1 MATRE
6 ELQNLARIV
15 EVTKASFDEV
25 EKQII
30 KVEEVINEHDI
41 TLGTLNELVKV
52 AAKGS
57 ASAHLSIG
65 SGVTLP
71 YKHEGSQEGLAMI
84 DLGSGIF
91 GEKPWS
97 QAIEITQH
105 RKDDITQLRD
115 ELQTQAQA
123 LEVKI
128 GEAAEQFN
136 QMAMVMKPELA
147 QNKLS
152 IKPSDV
158 QDEAPVQ
165 AEEEQPTQQTS
176 RRSGKRRSGMF
187 GNELTLDD

>member
-1 MATRE
+1 MVTRE

-25 EKQII
+25 ENQIN
-30 KVEEVINEHDI
+30 KVEEVIKEHTI
-41 TLGTLNELVKV
+41 TLATLNELVQV
-52 AAKGS
+52 GTKGS

-71 YKHEGSQEGLAMI
+71 YKHEGQQEGLAMI

-97 QAIEITQH
+97 QAILITQQ
-105 RKDDITQLRD
+105 RKDDIIQLRND
-115 ELQTQAQA
+115 LQIQAQA

-136 QMAMVMKPELA
+136 QVAMAIKSQPSE
-147 QNKLS
+147 NKLPA
-152 IKPSDV
+152 K
-158 QDEAPVQ
+158 APKALVPTTERD
-165 AEEEQPTQQTS
+165 EEEQQSEQAT
-176 RRSGKRRSGMF
+176 RRSGKRRGGMF

>member
-25 EKQII
+25 EKQID
-30 KVEEVINEHDI
+30 KVEEVIKEHTI
-41 TLGTLNELVKV
+41 TLATLNELVQV
-52 AAKGS
+52 GTKGS

-71 YKHEGSQEGLAMI
+71 YKHEGQQEGLAMI

-97 QAIEITQH
+97 QAILITQQ
-105 RKDDITQLRD
+105 RKDDIIQLRND
-115 ELQTQAQA
+115 LQVQAQA

-136 QMAMVMKPELA
+136 QVAMAIKSQPGEY
-147 QNKLS
+147 KLPV
-152 IKPSDV
+152 KAPKALVPTTERDV
-158 QDEAPVQ
+158 
-165 AEEEQPTQQTS
+165 EEQQSEQAT

>member
-25 EKQII
+25 ENQIN
-30 KVEEVINEHDI
+30 KVEEVIKEHTI
-41 TLGTLNELVKV
+41 TLATLNELVQV
-52 AAKGS
+52 GTKGS

-71 YKHEGSQEGLAMI
+71 YKHEGQQEGLAMI

-97 QAIEITQH
+97 QAILITQQ
-105 RKDDITQLRD
+105 RKDDIIQLRND
-115 ELQTQAQA
+115 LQIQAQA

-136 QMAMVMKPELA
+136 QVAMAIKSQPAE
-147 QNKLS
+147 NKLPA
-152 IKPSDV
+152 KAPKALVPTTERDV
-158 QDEAPVQ
+158 
-165 AEEEQPTQQTS
+165 EEQQSEQAT
-176 RRSGKRRSGMF
+176 RRSGKRRGGMF

>member
-1 MATRE
+1 MASRE

-25 EKQII
+25 EKQIG
-30 KVEEVINEHDI
+30 KVEEVIKEHAI
-41 TLGTLNELVKV
+41 TLATLNELVQV
-52 AAKGS
+52 GTKGS

-71 YKHEGSQEGLAMI
+71 YKHEGQQEGLAMI

-97 QAIEITQH
+97 QAIIITQH
-105 RKDDITQLRD
+105 RKDDIIQLRND
-115 ELQTQAQA
+115 LQVQAQA

-136 QMAMVMKPELA
+136 QVAMAIKSQPGE
-147 QNKLS
+147 NKLPA
-152 IKPSDV
+152 KAPSALVPTTEQDV
-158 QDEAPVQ
+158 
-165 AEEEQPTQQTS
+165 EEQQSEQAT
-176 RRSGKRRSGMF
+176 RRSGKRRGGMF

>member
-25 EKQII
+25 EKQIG
-30 KVEEVINEHDI
+30 KVEEVIKEHTI
-41 TLGTLNELVKV
+41 TLATLNELVQV
-52 AAKGS
+52 GTKGS

-71 YKHEGSQEGLAMI
+71 YKHEGQQEGLAMI

-97 QAIEITQH
+97 QAILITQQ
-105 RKDDITQLRD
+105 RKEDIIQLRND
-115 ELQTQAQA
+115 LQIQAQA

-136 QMAMVMKPELA
+136 QVAMAIKSQPSE
-147 QNKLS
+147 NKLPA
-152 IKPSDV
+152 KTPTALV
-158 QDEAPVQ
+158 PTTEQD
-165 AEEEQPTQQTS
+165 EEEQQSEQAT
-176 RRSGKRRSGMF
+176 RRSGKRRGGMF

>member
-25 EKQII
+25 EKQIG
-30 KVEEVINEHDI
+30 KVEEVIKEHTI
-41 TLGTLNELVKV
+41 TLATLNELVQV
-52 AAKGS
+52 GTKGS

-71 YKHEGSQEGLAMI
+71 YKHEGQQEGLAMI

-97 QAIEITQH
+97 QAILITQQ
-105 RKDDITQLRD
+105 RKDDIIQLRND
-115 ELQTQAQA
+115 LQIQAQA

-136 QMAMVMKPELA
+136 QVAMAIKSQPSE
-147 QNKLS
+147 NKLPA
-152 IKPSDV
+152 KAPKALVPTTERDV
-158 QDEAPVQ
+158 
-165 AEEEQPTQQTS
+165 EEQQSEQAT
-176 RRSGKRRSGMF
+176 RRRGKRRRGMF

>member
-1 MATRE
+1 MVTRE

-25 EKQII
+25 ENQIN
-30 KVEEVINEHDI
+30 KVEEVIKEHTI
-41 TLGTLNELVKV
+41 TLATLNELVQV
-52 AAKGS
+52 GTKGS

-71 YKHEGSQEGLAMI
+71 YKHEGQQEGLAMI

-97 QAIEITQH
+97 QAILITQQ
-105 RKDDITQLRD
+105 RKDDIIQLRND
-115 ELQTQAQA
+115 LQIQAQA

-136 QMAMVMKPELA
+136 QVAMAIKSQPSE
-147 QNKLS
+147 NKLPA
-152 IKPSDV
+152 KAPKALVPTTERDV
-158 QDEAPVQ
+158 
-165 AEEEQPTQQTS
+165 EEQQSEQAT
-176 RRSGKRRSGMF
+176 RRSGKRRGGMF

>member
-25 EKQII
+25 EKQIE
-30 KVEEVINEHDI
+30 KVEEVIKEHAI
-41 TLGTLNELVKV
+41 TLATLNELVQV
-52 AAKGS
+52 GTKGS

-71 YKHEGSQEGLAMI
+71 YKHEGQQEGLAMI

-97 QAIEITQH
+97 QAILITQQ
-105 RKDDITQLRD
+105 RKDDIIQLRND
-115 ELQTQAQA
+115 LQIQAQA

-136 QMAMVMKPELA
+136 QVAIAIKSQPGE
-147 QNKLS
+147 NKLPTKTS
-152 IKPSDV
+152 NALVPTTE
-158 QDEAPVQ
+158 QD
-165 AEEEQPTQQTS
+165 EEEQQSEQAT

>member
-25 EKQII
+25 EKQIG
-30 KVEEVINEHDI
+30 KVEEVIKEHTI
-41 TLGTLNELVKV
+41 TLATLTELVQV
-52 AAKGS
+52 GTKGS
-57 ASAHLSIG
+57 AGAHFSIG

-71 YKHEGSQEGLAMI
+71 YKHEGQQEGLAMV

-97 QAIEITQH
+97 QAIEITQQ
-105 RKDDITQLRD
+105 RKDDIIQLRND
-115 ELQTQAQA
+115 LQVQAQA
-123 LEVKI
+123 LEVKV

-136 QMAMVMKPELA
+136 QVAMAIKSQPSE
-147 QNKLS
+147 NKLPTKAPTLVP
-152 IKPSDV
+152 IKEQDV
-158 QDEAPVQ
+158 
-165 AEEEQPTQQTS
+165 EEQQSEQVT
-176 RRSGKRRSGMF
+176 RRSGKRRGGMF

>member
-25 EKQII
+25 ENQIN
-30 KVEEVINEHDI
+30 KVEEVIKEHTI
-41 TLGTLNELVKV
+41 TLATLNELVQV
-52 AAKGS
+52 GTKGS

-71 YKHEGSQEGLAMI
+71 YKHEGQQEGLAMI

-97 QAIEITQH
+97 QAILITQQ
-105 RKDDITQLRD
+105 RKDDIIQLRND
-115 ELQTQAQA
+115 LQIQAQA

-136 QMAMVMKPELA
+136 QVAMAIKSQPGE
-147 QNKLS
+147 NKLPA
-152 IKPSDV
+152 KTPTALV
-158 QDEAPVQ
+158 PTTEQD
-165 AEEEQPTQQTS
+165 EEEQQSEQAT
-176 RRSGKRRSGMF
+176 RRSGKRRGGMF

>member
-25 EKQII
+25 ENQIN
-30 KVEEVINEHDI
+30 KVEEVIKEHTI
-41 TLGTLNELVKV
+41 TLATLNELVQV
-52 AAKGS
+52 GTKGS

-71 YKHEGSQEGLAMI
+71 YKHEGQQEGLAMI

-97 QAIEITQH
+97 QAILITQQ
-105 RKDDITQLRD
+105 RKDDIIQLRND
-115 ELQTQAQA
+115 LQVQAQA

-136 QMAMVMKPELA
+136 QVAMAIKSQPSE
-147 QNKLS
+147 NKLPA
-152 IKPSDV
+152 KAPKALVPTTERDV
-158 QDEAPVQ
+158 
-165 AEEEQPTQQTS
+165 EEQQSEQAT

>member
-25 EKQII
+25 EKQLSKIEDVLI
-30 KVEEVINEHDI
+30 EHDI
-41 TLGTLNELVKV
+41 TLATLNELITV

-57 ASAHLSIG
+57 ASAFLSIG
-65 SGVTLP
+65 SGVTIP
-71 YKHEGSQEGLAMI
+71 YKHQGTQEGLVMI

-97 QAIEITQH
+97 EAVAITKK
-105 RKDDITQLRD
+105 RKEDIAVLRD
-115 ELQTQAQA
+115 QLQTQAQQ
-123 LEVKI
+123 LETKI

-136 QMAMVMKPELA
+136 QMAMAMKPEA
-147 QNKLS
+147 NQNKLS
-152 IKPSDV
+152 LSPAAQQQESATTESDKT
-158 QDEAPVQ
+158 AT
-165 AEEEQPTQQTS
+165 QPKT
-176 RRSGKRRSGMF
+176 RRAGKRRSGMF

>member
-25 EKQII
+25 EKQID
-30 KVEEVINEHDI
+30 KVEEVIKEHTI
-41 TLGTLNELVKV
+41 TLATLNELVQV
-52 AAKGS
+52 GTKGS

-71 YKHEGSQEGLAMI
+71 YKHEGQQEGLAMI

-97 QAIEITQH
+97 QAILITQQ
-105 RKDDITQLRD
+105 RKDDIIQLRND
-115 ELQTQAQA
+115 LQVQAQA

-136 QMAMVMKPELA
+136 QVAMAIKSQPSE
-147 QNKLS
+147 NKLP
-152 IKPSDV
+152 IKAPKALVPTTERDV
-158 QDEAPVQ
+158 
-165 AEEEQPTQQTS
+165 EEQHSEQAT

>member
-1 MATRE
+1 MASRE

-25 EKQII
+25 EKQIG
-30 KVEEVINEHDI
+30 KVEEVIKEHAI
-41 TLGTLNELVKV
+41 TLATLNELVQV
-52 AAKGS
+52 GAKGS

-71 YKHEGSQEGLAMI
+71 YKHEGQQEGLAMI

-97 QAIEITQH
+97 QAILITQQ
-105 RKDDITQLRD
+105 RKDDIIQLRND
-115 ELQTQAQA
+115 LQIQAQA

-136 QMAMVMKPELA
+136 QVAMAIKSQPSE
-147 QNKLS
+147 NKLPA
-152 IKPSDV
+152 KTPTALV
-158 QDEAPVQ
+158 PTTEQD
-165 AEEEQPTQQTS
+165 EEEQQSEQAT
-176 RRSGKRRSGMF
+176 RRSGKRRGGMF

>member
-1 MATRE
+1 MVTRE

-25 EKQII
+25 ENQIN
-30 KVEEVINEHDI
+30 KVEEVIKEHTI
-41 TLGTLNELVKV
+41 TLATLNELVQV
-52 AAKGS
+52 GTKGS

-71 YKHEGSQEGLAMI
+71 YKHEGQQEGLAMI

-97 QAIEITQH
+97 QAILITQQ
-105 RKDDITQLRD
+105 RKDDIIQLRND
-115 ELQTQAQA
+115 LQIQAQA

-136 QMAMVMKPELA
+136 QVAMAIKSQPSE
-147 QNKLS
+147 NKLPA
-152 IKPSDV
+152 KAPKALVPTTERDV
-158 QDEAPVQ
+158 
-165 AEEEQPTQQTS
+165 EEQQSEQAT

>member
-1 MATRE
+1 
-6 ELQNLARIV
+6 
-15 EVTKASFDEV
+15 
-25 EKQII
+25 
-30 KVEEVINEHDI
+30 
-41 TLGTLNELVKV
+41 
-52 AAKGS
+52 
-57 ASAHLSIG
+57 
-65 SGVTLP
+65 
-71 YKHEGSQEGLAMI
+71 MI

-97 QAIEITQH
+97 QAIEITQQ
-105 RKDDITQLRD
+105 RKDDITLLRD

-136 QMAMVMKPELA
+136 QMAMAMKPELA

-152 IKPSDV
+152 IKPTDAQDV
-158 QDEAPVQ
+158 SAVQ
-165 AEEEQPTQQTS
+165 EEGEQPTQQTT

>member
-25 EKQII
+25 EKQLA
-30 KVEEVINEHDI
+30 KVEEVLIEHDI
-41 TLGTLNELVKV
+41 TLATLNELITVG
-52 AAKGS
+52 AKGS
-57 ASAHLSIG
+57 ASTFLSIG
-65 SGVTLP
+65 SGVTIP
-71 YKHEGSQEGLAMI
+71 YKHQGTQEGLAMI

-97 QAIEITQH
+97 EAMKITQK
-105 RKDDITQLRD
+105 RKEDISVLRD
-115 ELQTQAQA
+115 QLQTQAQA

-136 QMAMVMKPELA
+136 QMAMSMKPESK

-152 IKPSDV
+152 LSPSLGPEEV
-158 QDEAPVQ
+158 AIEA
-165 AEEEQPTQQTS
+165 EQPSQPAKA
-176 RRSGKRRSGMF
+176 RRPGKRRSGMF

>member
-30 KVEEVINEHDI
+30 KVEEVINEHDT

-52 AAKGS
+52 ATKGS

-71 YKHEGSQEGLAMI
+71 YNHEGSQEGLAMI

-97 QAIEITQH
+97 QAIEITQQ
-105 RKDDITQLRD
+105 RKDDIVQLRD
-115 ELQTQAQA
+115 ELQIQAQA

-136 QMAMVMKPELA
+136 QTAMAMKSETN

-152 IKPSDV
+152 IKPSNDQDNLTV
-158 QDEAPVQ
+158 QDE
-165 AEEEQPTQQTS
+165 EEHSGQQKT
-176 RRSGKRRSGMF
+176 RRSGKRRSGIF

>member
-25 EKQII
+25 EKQLA
-30 KVEEVINEHDI
+30 KVEEVLVEHDI
-41 TLGTLNELVKV
+41 TLATLNELITV

-57 ASAHLSIG
+57 ASAFLSIG
-65 SGVTLP
+65 SGVTIP
-71 YKHEGSQEGLAMI
+71 YKHQGTQEGLVMI

-97 QAIEITQH
+97 EAVKITQK
-105 RKDDITQLRD
+105 RKEDISVLCDQ
-115 ELQTQAQA
+115 LQTQAQA
-123 LEVKI
+123 LETKI
-128 GEAAEQFN
+128 GESAEQYN
-136 QMAMVMKPELA
+136 QMAMAIKSESN

-152 IKPSDV
+152 LSPS
-158 QDEAPVQ
+158 Q
-165 AEEEQPTQQTS
+165 AQEEVAMESEQQTQPAKA
-176 RRSGKRRSGMF
+176 RRPGKRRSGMF

>member
-25 EKQII
+25 EKQTA
-30 KVEEVINEHDI
+30 KVIEVINEHDI
-41 TLGTLNELVKV
+41 TLGTLNELVKA

-57 ASAHLSIG
+57 ASAHFSIG

-71 YKHEGSQEGLAMI
+71 YKHDNPQEGLAMV

-97 QAIEITQH
+97 QAIEIIHQ
-105 RKDDITQLRD
+105 RKDDIILLRD

-136 QMAMVMKPELA
+136 QLAMAMKSEPQ

-152 IKPSDV
+152 LNPSNDQEKVPV
-158 QDEAPVQ
+158 QD
-165 AEEEQPTQQTS
+165 EEEQPTQEKT
-176 RRSGKRRSGMF
+176 RRGGKRRGGMF

>member
-30 KVEEVINEHDI
+30 KVEEVINEHDT

-71 YKHEGSQEGLAMI
+71 YNHEGSQEGLAMI

-97 QAIEITQH
+97 QSIEIIQQ
-105 RKDDITQLRD
+105 RKDDIVQLRD
-115 ELQTQAQA
+115 ELQIQSQA

-136 QMAMVMKPELA
+136 QTAMAMKSETN

-152 IKPSDV
+152 IKPSNV
-158 QDEAPVQ
+158 QDNLAAQ
-165 AEEEQPTQQTS
+165 DEEKHPAQQKTK
-176 RRSGKRRSGMF
+176 RSGKRRSGMF

>member
-25 EKQII
+25 ENQLA
-30 KVEEVINEHDI
+30 KVEEVLIEHDI
-41 TLGTLNELVKV
+41 TLATLNELITVG
-52 AAKGS
+52 AKGS
-57 ASAHLSIG
+57 ASAFLSIG
-65 SGVTLP
+65 SGVTIP
-71 YKHEGSQEGLAMI
+71 YKHQGTQEGLVMI

-97 QAIEITQH
+97 EAMKITQK
-105 RKDDITQLRD
+105 RKEDISVLRD
-115 ELQTQAQA
+115 QLQTQAQA

-128 GEAAEQFN
+128 GESAEQFN
-136 QMAMVMKPELA
+136 QMAMAMKSESK

-152 IKPSDV
+152 LSPSLDPE
-158 QDEAPVQ
+158 EA
-165 AEEEQPTQQTS
+165 AIESEQPAQPTKA
-176 RRSGKRRSGMF
+176 RRPGKRRSGMF

>member
-25 EKQII
+25 EKQLA
-30 KVEEVINEHDI
+30 KVEEVLVEHDI
-41 TLGTLNELVKV
+41 TLATLNELITV

-57 ASAHLSIG
+57 ASAFLSIG
-65 SGVTLP
+65 SGVTIP
-71 YKHEGSQEGLAMI
+71 YKHQGTQEGLVMI

-97 QAIEITQH
+97 EAVKITQK
-105 RKDDITQLRD
+105 RKEDISVLRD
-115 ELQTQAQA
+115 QLQTQAQA
-123 LEVKI
+123 LETKI
-128 GEAAEQFN
+128 GESAEQFN
-136 QMAMVMKPELA
+136 QMAMVIKSESN

-152 IKPSDV
+152 LSPS
-158 QDEAPVQ
+158 Q
-165 AEEEQPTQQTS
+165 AQEEVAIESEQQTQPAKA
-176 RRSGKRRSGMF
+176 RRPGKRRSGMF

>member
-25 EKQII
+25 EKQLA
-30 KVEEVINEHDI
+30 KVEEVLVEHDI
-41 TLGTLNELVKV
+41 TLATLNELITV

-57 ASAHLSIG
+57 ASAFLSIG
-65 SGVTLP
+65 SGVTIP
-71 YKHEGSQEGLAMI
+71 YKHQGTQEGLVMI

-97 QAIEITQH
+97 EAVKITQK
-105 RKDDITQLRD
+105 RKEDISVLRD
-115 ELQTQAQA
+115 QLQTQAQA
-123 LEVKI
+123 LETKI
-128 GEAAEQFN
+128 GESAEQFN
-136 QMAMVMKPELA
+136 QMAMAIKSESN

-152 IKPSDV
+152 LSPSLA
-158 QDEAPVQ
+158 Q
-165 AEEEQPTQQTS
+165 EEVAIESEQQNQPAKA
-176 RRSGKRRSGMF
+176 RRPGKRRSGMF

>member
-25 EKQII
+25 EKQIG
-30 KVEEVINEHDI
+30 KVEEVIKEHTI
-41 TLGTLNELVKV
+41 TLATLTELVQV
-52 AAKGS
+52 GTKGS
-57 ASAHLSIG
+57 AGAHFSIG

-71 YKHEGSQEGLAMI
+71 YKHEGQQEGLAMV

-97 QAIEITQH
+97 QAIEITQQ
-105 RKDDITQLRD
+105 RKDDIIQLRND
-115 ELQTQAQA
+115 LQVQAQA
-123 LEVKI
+123 LEVKV

-136 QMAMVMKPELA
+136 QVAMAIKSQPSE
-147 QNKLS
+147 NKLPTKAPNALVP
-152 IKPSDV
+152 IKEQDV
-158 QDEAPVQ
+158 
-165 AEEEQPTQQTS
+165 EEQQSEQVT
-176 RRSGKRRSGMF
+176 RRSGKRRGGMF

>member
-25 EKQII
+25 EKQID
-30 KVEEVINEHDI
+30 KVEEVIKEHAI
-41 TLGTLNELVKV
+41 TLATLNELVQV
-52 AAKGS
+52 GTKGS

-71 YKHEGSQEGLAMI
+71 YKHEGQQEGLAMI

-97 QAIEITQH
+97 QAILITQQ
-105 RKDDITQLRD
+105 RKDDIIQLRND
-115 ELQTQAQA
+115 LQIQAQA

-136 QMAMVMKPELA
+136 QVAMAIKSQPSE
-147 QNKLS
+147 NKLPA
-152 IKPSDV
+152 KAPTALV
-158 QDEAPVQ
+158 PTTEQD
-165 AEEEQPTQQTS
+165 EEEQQSEQAT
-176 RRSGKRRSGMF
+176 RRSGKRRGGMF

>member
-30 KVEEVINEHDI
+30 KVVEVINEHDI

-71 YKHEGSQEGLAMI
+71 YKHEGPQEGLAMI

-97 QAIEITQH
+97 QAIEITQQ
-105 RKDDITQLRD
+105 RKDDIVHLRD

-136 QMAMVMKPELA
+136 QMAMALKSDPN

-152 IKPSDV
+152 PNPSNDQAKTPE
-158 QDEAPVQ
+158 QD
-165 AEEEQPTQQTS
+165 EEEQPIQEKT
-176 RRSGKRRSGMF
+176 RRGGKRRGGMF

>member
-25 EKQII
+25 EKQLSKIEDVLI
-30 KVEEVINEHDI
+30 EHDI
-41 TLGTLNELVKV
+41 TLATLNELITV

-57 ASAHLSIG
+57 ASAFLSIG
-65 SGVTLP
+65 SGVTIP
-71 YKHEGSQEGLAMI
+71 YKHQGTQEGLVMI

-97 QAIEITQH
+97 EAVKITQK
-105 RKDDITQLRD
+105 RKEDISVLRD
-115 ELQTQAQA
+115 QLQTQAQA
-123 LEVKI
+123 LETKI
-128 GEAAEQFN
+128 GESAEQFN
-136 QMAMVMKPELA
+136 QMAMAIKSESN

-152 IKPSDV
+152 LSPS
-158 QDEAPVQ
+158 Q
-165 AEEEQPTQQTS
+165 AQEEVAIESEQQTQPAKA
-176 RRSGKRRSGMF
+176 RRPGKRRSGMF

>member
-25 EKQII
+25 EKQLA
-30 KVEEVINEHDI
+30 KVEEVLVEHDI
-41 TLGTLNELVKV
+41 TLATLNELITV

-57 ASAHLSIG
+57 ASAFLSIG
-65 SGVTLP
+65 SGVTIP
-71 YKHEGSQEGLAMI
+71 YKHQGTQEGLVMI

-97 QAIEITQH
+97 EAVNITKK
-105 RKDDITQLRD
+105 RKKDISVLRD
-115 ELQTQAQA
+115 QLQTQAQA
-123 LEVKI
+123 LETKI
-128 GEAAEQFN
+128 GESAEQFN
-136 QMAMVMKPELA
+136 QMAMAIKSESN

-152 IKPSDV
+152 LSPS
-158 QDEAPVQ
+158 Q
-165 AEEEQPTQQTS
+165 AQEEVAIESEQQTQPAKA
-176 RRSGKRRSGMF
+176 RRPGKRRSGMF

>member
-30 KVEEVINEHDI
+30 KVVEVINEHDI

-71 YKHEGSQEGLAMI
+71 YKHEGLQEGLAMI

-91 GEKPWS
+91 AEKPWS
-97 QAIEITQH
+97 QAIEITQQ
-105 RKDDITQLRD
+105 RKDDIVHLGD
-115 ELQTQAQA
+115 ELQSQA
-123 LEVKI
+123 LALQVKI

-136 QMAMVMKPELA
+136 QMAMDMKPESN

-152 IKPSDV
+152 LKPSDG
-158 QDEAPVQ
+158 QDEIAVKD
-165 AEEEQPTQQTS
+165 EEEQQTKQKT
-176 RRSGKRRSGMF
+176 RRGGKRRSGMF

>member
-25 EKQII
+25 EKQLA
-30 KVEEVINEHDI
+30 KVEEVLVEHDI
-41 TLGTLNELVKV
+41 TLATLNELITV

-57 ASAHLSIG
+57 ASAFLSIG
-65 SGVTLP
+65 SGVTIP
-71 YKHEGSQEGLAMI
+71 YKHQGTQEGLVMI

-97 QAIEITQH
+97 EAVKITQK
-105 RKDDITQLRD
+105 RKEDISVLRD
-115 ELQTQAQA
+115 QLQTQAQA
-123 LEVKI
+123 LETKI
-128 GEAAEQFN
+128 GESAEQFN
-136 QMAMVMKPELA
+136 QMAMVIKSESN

-152 IKPSDV
+152 LSPSLA
-158 QDEAPVQ
+158 Q
-165 AEEEQPTQQTS
+165 EEVAIESEQQNQPAKA
-176 RRSGKRRSGMF
+176 RRPGKRRSGMF